1 MASTFGTTDAGV
13 TPPRT
18 ERMAET
24 ERGSGWVSF
33 AGIML
38 ALVGTLN
45 FIYGIAAISD
55 SRFYVQDATYILSD
69 LNAYGW
75 LLLCIGIIQI
85 GVACAIWAGSEWGR
99 WLGIISAG
107 GNAIVQLMFISA
119 YPFAALALFTLDILI
134 IYGLVA
140 YGGRRRTA

>member
-1 MASTFGTTDAGV
+1 MAGTFPDAGTGV
-13 TPPRT
+13 RPTRA
-18 ERMAET
+18 ESVET
-24 ERGSGWVSF
+24 EHGSGWVTF

-75 LLLCIGIIQI
+75 LLLCIGIVQI
-85 GVACAIWAGSEWGR
+85 GVALAIWAGSEWGR
-99 WLGIISAG
+99 GLGVFAAG
-107 GNAIVQLMFISA
+107 CNAVVQLLFIAA
-119 YPFAALALFTLDILI
+119 YPFAALALFAIDILV

-140 YGGRRRTA
+140 YGGRRSAA